1 MKRFG
6 NFRINV
12 FFVLVLIFSSLI
24 SYRLFVLSYIQ
35 HGYYSRT
42 AQVQNERIS
51 NVLARGNIY
60 FQDPS
65 APDGNTVSL
74 AAVNKKYPL
83 AYIRPSDVGP
93 GDADTIAGQAG
104 EILSLP
110 PDKILTVINSGGN
123 VSKVLKRR
131 LTNEEVDRIK
141 RIGVKGVGVSFE
153 TDRFYPAEKLA
164 ANVLGFLGYGDN
176 GRAGQYGVEAFYEQ
190 ELSGVSDSYRDY
202 LAPATIRGLFKK
214 ENKTDNP
221 DRPADIVLTIDKN
234 IQAEAEKVLGGLT
247 AKWQAESV
255 DIIVQ
260 EPFSGKILA
269 MAQAPTFDPNH
280 YSKSP
285 TSYFLNNSVQAI
297 FEPGSSF
304 KPITMLAGLD
314 LKKIN
319 PQTIYTDT
327 GFVDVADYRI
337 KNFSDK
343 IFGLSTM
350 SQVLEKSI
358 NTGVMF
364 VENLI
369 GDDNFINYIVNM
381 GFGQKTGVDLP
392 GEVSGD
398 INNLYSGRKINYL
411 TASFGQGIAVTPLQL
426 INAYS
431 AIANGGKLV
440 RPYIVE
446 KVIKEGG
453 REEITNPEMVGIPIA
468 EKTSAQLKVMLVL
481 VVDNGFD
488 KARIKGYDVAGKTGT
503 AQIADGKGGYL
514 EDQYIH
520 SFIGFAP
527 AYDPKFVILI
537 KMDKPRGIKFA
548 ADSLSPAFREMAEF
562 LIHYYNIPPTRK

>member
-1 MKRFG
+1 M
-6 NFRINV
+6 
-12 FFVLVLIFSSLI
+12 
-24 SYRLFVLSYIQ
+24 
-35 HGYYSRT
+35 
-42 AQVQNERIS
+42 
-51 NVLARGNIY
+51 
-60 FQDPS
+60 
-65 APDGNTVSL
+65 
-74 AAVNKKYPL
+74 
-83 AYIRPSDVGP
+83 
-93 GDADTIAGQAG
+93 
-104 EILSLP
+104 SLP